1 MIIVSRSQS
10 SSNGHVQTD
19 RCVRQT
25 CTCTCV
31 IHETSQEWKGA
42 HRQTQTLLETP
53 HRRQEASSTASSQE
67 HLDYVVLVATANVLD
82 LSDDC
87 LRRMLQFSECKRAF
101 LAIACV
107 CWQFRKLVTR
117 AVIDEWSLSA
127 FGLQDA
133 SRSLAS
139 ACKVMRIERQANV
152 EKRSHIFLPYRIFA
166 GVEVAEPWQRC
177 HGSAI
182 SSRAKNR
189 QAGEKRR
196 HKLRREPLGPRGG
209 A

>member
-1 MIIVSRSQS
+1 MEKLLRGSDMIIVSPSQS

-25 CTCTCV
+25 CV
-31 IHETSQEWKGA
+31 IHEASQEWKGA
-42 HRQTQTLLETP
+42 RRQTQTLMEAP
-53 HRRQEASSTASSQE
+53 HRIQEASSTASSQE

-87 LRRMLQFSECKRAF
+87 LRRMLLFSECKRAF

-107 CWQFRKLVTR
+107 CSQFRKLVTR

-139 ACKVMRIERQANV
+139 ACKVMRLERQANV
-152 EKRSHIFLPYRIFA
+152 EKRSHVFLPPNSRLAYFWA
-166 GVEVAEPWQRC
+166 SDGTYYSGTVL
-177 HGSAI
+177 SLNL
-182 SSRAKNR
+182 RAKVL
-189 QAGEKRR
+189 QSYAI
-196 HKLRREPLGPRGG
+196 
-209 A
+209 